1 MMNYND
7 RLISLKIK
15 RKDLITILM
24 ALDCVVDEV
33 EQETPRKFSAVRNS
47 VRTCLYD
54 FDRKNG
60 FGAVEEEENGESDR
74 SAFCI

>member
-15 RKDLITILM
+15 RKDLITILL
-24 ALDCVVDEV
+24 ALDCVVNEV

-47 VRTCLYD
+47 VRTCLDD
-54 FDRKNG
+54 FDRRNG
-60 FGAVEEEENGESDR
+60 FGAVEEDENGEQDH
-74 SAFCI
+74 SAFCV